1 MSKIKSI
8 EETESETFEET
19 ENVSLEEEEEVEASV
34 VLTDEQFKA
43 IQKAIKKENPKGFFG
58 IIKYKLG
65 ILFKAIFELIIS
77 IITLKNTGKWISV
90 ITIGLVLSA
99 FGNFL
104 VIHNFSLEAMSLV
117 APLMTQIAIVVFG
130 IIGGI
135 KGAETLID
143 KVSKS
148 GSLIANLKNIVK
160 K

>member
-1 MSKIKSI
+1 MSKIKPI
-8 EETESETFEET
+8 EETKNMEKEK
-19 ENVSLEEEEEVEASV
+19 EEEIIEESEASV
-34 VLTDEQFKA
+34 TLTDDQFKA
-43 IQKAIKKENPKGFFG
+43 IKKAIEKENPKGFFG
-58 IIKYKLG
+58 ILKYKFG
-65 ILFKAIFELIIS
+65 ILFKSIFELIIS

-104 VIHNFSLEAMSLV
+104 VIHNFSIEAMSLI

-130 IIGGI
+130 IIGGV

-148 GSLIANLKNIVK
+148 GSLIQNLKNIVSSAK